1 MPRFFFHARYNVH
14 LVVDPKGL
22 ILTDLASA
30 LREALERTE
39 WLHRDDHYLESKFSF
54 SYEISDEK
62 GNLLVKVPIN
72 NVM

>member
-1 MPRFFFHARYNVH
+1 MPRFFFHARYDVH
-14 LVVDPKGL
+14 LVSDPEGL
-22 ILTDLASA
+22 MLTDLASA

-39 WLHRDDHYLESKFSF
+39 WLHKDDHYLKSNFSF
-54 SYEISDEK
+54 FYEISDEN